1 MEQVSFRDKITAL
14 RHEFVVDRYNSS
26 RSEDFWYVM
35 DTIKDQDILKWAER
49 ASKVKSP
56 IGEPWNPSEWTQL
69 CNIIHYMNTYDKFN
83 ELPWTKAQKRFCVFM
98 IIKFWDDLEM
108 SYYC

>member
-108 SYYC
+108 QYYC